1 MQLKEFIAE
10 LLEYKLSDEVE
21 IRIEFDDQEE
31 LVIDDFEFSKRE
43 HDVRFGKLV
52 LEAKELS
59 NSIVDVHRYE
69 EMSTRLDEL
78 ESENK
83 DLHSEIE
90 QLNSHIEVLEG
101 V

>member
-1 MQLKEFIAE
+1 MQLKEFITE
-10 LLEYKLSDEVE
+10 LLEYKLRDKVE
-21 IRIEFDDQEE
+21 IRIEFDDREE

-52 LEAKELS
+52 LEAKELN

-69 EMSTRLDEL
+69 EMSTRLEEL

-83 DLHSEIE
+83 DLHAEIE
-90 QLNSHIEVLEG
+90 QLNSHIEVLG
-101 V
+101 AV